1 MVETN
6 IEEITDENENNP
18 STFEIQNAVEQI
30 EEVQNQI
37 DIGPRLLIDD
47 DDSDPDP
54 IIELIELEVLQ
65 NQVCIHFN

>member
-1 MVETN
+1 MVEAG
-6 IEEITDENENNP
+6 IEEITDENENNS
-18 STFEIQNAVEQI
+18 STFEIQNAHEQI

-37 DIGPRLLIDD
+37 DIEPRLLIDD

-54 IIELIELEVLQ
+54 IIELIELDVLQ

>member
-54 IIELIELEVLQ
+54 IIELIELDVLQ